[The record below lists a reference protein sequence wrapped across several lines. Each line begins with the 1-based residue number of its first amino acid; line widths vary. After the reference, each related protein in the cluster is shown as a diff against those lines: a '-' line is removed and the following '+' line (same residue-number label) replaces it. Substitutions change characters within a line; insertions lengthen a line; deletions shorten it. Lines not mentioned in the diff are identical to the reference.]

1 MKMIVDTLK
10 TTFWMENLTQR
21 WAQSGPFFAKS
32 GLFFRFSKRAG
43 EVYPLSPSSA
53 AVNVTE
59 YTSISLNM
67 SKYPWKCLNKLLWL
81 CYGSEYTWSYY
92 MFDWLLK
99 MHRVLNS
106 HLSEYDTVKY
116 TRVRQIPENCLWL
129 QTPQ

>member
-21 WAQSGPFFAKS
+21 WAQPGPFFAKS

-92 MFDWLLK
+92 MFNGLLK
-99 MHRVLNS
+99 MHQVLNS
-106 HLSEYDTVKY
+106 HVSEYDTVKY
-116 TRVRQIPENCLWL
+116 ARVRQIPENCLWL